1 MFKIW
6 RTPFLDYHSP
16 LKTYYSRQTEILQL
30 DEVSY
35 SDEILKN
42 IADNGFNGVWAHAML
57 QEIVKHP
64 DFPEFG
70 VYAEELQAKL
80 QTLVTR
86 AGKYGIKVY
95 LQMQPPRAINGEITE
110 FWNNHQDVAGAV
122 EMLDW
127 DDLKRPTPMVSLCTS
142 TEKVRNYLR
151 DSMRALAQAVPD
163 LGGYIIISASEYPAH
178 CRTRGCRPILKP
190 CPRCSQRKAEDV
202 VSEILNTLY
211 QGMRE
216 GSATQE
222 LIAWNWAW
230 ADLCTEDAIVSRL
243 DPGIIT
249 MADFERGGKF
259 PMLGKS
265 DHIIDEYAL
274 CYPGPSE
281 RFMASYEASRL
292 NGGRQAVKF
301 QLGTTHENGAVV
313 CLPIL
318 PNIFTRANWY
328 KKHNMAGY
336 LGCWNFGN
344 FMSVNTAA
352 FNYFVT
358 DAASDDADTAMRDF
372 ALQYFPNCD
381 AEKTVQ
387 AWKIFAEAMKNFPH
401 TMPFLYAAPTGWALG
416 YTMQPGKFV
425 KKIGYSH
432 LPGAQGDD
440 LTYSVTCCFTFDE
453 IVSGITELCKLWSQ
467 GTKLF
472 EEAMQSSDSDHAR
485 VELGNVIICE
495 ACYKSLLY
503 MLKVYAIKR
512 DKGSAEGEEF
522 LQLSREELANVE
534 RALPWVAA
542 DARQGFHSEAHEY
555 RFSEEILQ
563 KKIADLKAILA

>member
-42 IADNGFNGVWAHAML
+42 IADNGFNGIWVHAML
-57 QEIVKHP
+57 QELVKHP

-70 VYAEELQAKL
+70 VYAEELQSKL
-80 QTLVTR
+80 QLLVTR

-122 EMLDW
+122 EMLNW

-142 TEKVRNYLR
+142 LEKVRNYLKE
-151 DSMRALAQAVPD
+151 SMAALAAAVPD

-178 CRTRGCRPILKP
+178 CRTRGCHPIHKP
-190 CPRCSQRKAEDV
+190 CPRCSQRKPEEVIAEV
-202 VSEILNTLY
+202 INTLY
-211 QGMRE
+211 AGMRKA
-216 GSATQE
+216 SSTQE

-230 ADLCTEDAIVSRL
+230 ADQCTEESVVSRL

-265 DHIIDEYAL
+265 DHVIEEYAL
-274 CYPGPSE
+274 CYPGPAE
-281 RFMASYEASRL
+281 RFMASYEASKI

-318 PNIFTRANWY
+318 PNIFTRADWY
-328 KKHNMAGY
+328 RKHDMAGY

-358 DAASDDADTAMRDF
+358 PQAADDADTAMRDF
-372 ALQYFPNCD
+372 AGIYFPDCD
-381 AEKTVQ
+381 AAKAVQ
-387 AWKIFAEAMKNFPH
+387 AWKTFAAAMKHFPH
-401 TMPFLYAAPTGWALG
+401 CMTFLYAAPTGWALG
-416 YTMQPGKFV
+416 YTVQPGKIV
-425 KKIGYSH
+425 KKIGFSH
-432 LPGAQGDD
+432 LPGPQGDD
-440 LTYSVTCCFTFDE
+440 LTYCVTCDFPFGS
-453 IVSGITELCKLWSQ
+453 ILAGISELVRLWSE
-467 GTKLF
+467 GVKLF
-472 EEAMQSSDSDHAR
+472 EEAVQASDCENSR
-485 VELGNVIICE
+485 LELGNAIICE
-495 ACYKSLLY
+495 ACFKSLLY
-503 MLKVYAIKR
+503 MLKVYNIKKE
-512 DKGSAEGEEF
+512 KGSAEGEEF
-522 LQLSREELANVE
+522 LQLSRAELANVK
-534 RALPWVAA
+534 RALPYVAA
-542 DARQGFHSEAHEY
+542 DPRQGFHSEAQEY
-555 RFSEEILQ
+555 RFSEAILQ
-563 KKIADLKAILA
+563 KKIADLEAILA